1 VGIKPLFAR
10 LSTTNLEFVTMTDSP
25 AFVTLDSLTPLLSVD
40 RTGPTALNGL
50 LVKMCFKEGFGL
62 LPCVDTC
69 TGCVWGHIIDTD
81 TDSVDDGRL
90 RVAVLV
96 SWFTADR
103 LLRGFPSWWDAY
115 VLETPT
121 KGL

>member
-1 VGIKPLFAR
+1 MGIKPLFAR
-10 LSTTNLEFVTMTDSP
+10 LSTTNLEFVTMTESP
-25 AFVTLDSLTPLLSVD
+25 AFVTSAPSTSLTPLSSVAYGD
-40 RTGPTALNGL
+40 GTALKGL
-50 LVKMCFKEGFGL
+50 LVKMCFVDCGHEG
-62 LPCVDTC
+62 TC
-69 TGCVWGHIIDTD
+69 TGCRWGHIIDTD